1 MDIAGGTIVQRRP
14 EVVEAEVADTQ
25 VLLNEELRYSGL
37 DQVGRRIWQLLATP
51 QTVDDLVATLLEE
64 YNVAPETCRS
74 DVLGF
79 LRTLDEQHLVTVR

>member
-1 MDIAGGTIVQRRP
+1 
-14 EVVEAEVADTQ
+14 
-25 VLLNEELRYSGL
+25 
-37 DQVGRRIWQLLATP
+37 LATP